1 MNRPVTRHTK
11 LAHAVDITAAVRIA
25 DNRRILHHYPVSSPV
40 MRKRHARRA
49 SCHDR
54 RQSHHRRYFSY
65 IFPHADYLRFRN
77 VHAKIS
83 SRFRAYIQIDFL
95 FHNKYARKAA
105 ILSFFY
111 KIQKYFTRYRY
122 DTFPGRDRCR
132 SRSFVDKHHRL
143 IVSQRSCKHAAAHG
157 FSSPV
162 TTAVPHCLP
171 ACERQV

>member
-54 RQSHHRRYFSY
+54 CQSHHRRYFSY

-111 KIQKYFTRYRY
+111 KIQKNILQ
-122 DTFPGRDRCR
+122 DTDTILFQVVTAAD
-132 SRSFVDKHHRL
+132 HA
-143 IVSQRSCKHAAAHG
+143 VSLTS
-157 FSSPV
+157 
-162 TTAVPHCLP
+162 TTVS
-171 ACERQV
+171 